1 MTNNEHADA
10 LAEFRAQLIE
20 RLKKRKE
27 IRKLNSEQ
35 FNQLVTE
42 LDELRCMVPRSG
54 EKSSEK
60 NQCGHTRSNRAKALK
75 DVNTAAHKLV
85 QTISKLHDLDA
96 QILDDKYQHTINLAS
111 RISII
116 NEIIQDTDSAAP
128 HLSGKGKQ
136 PDTTLMIF
144 RALEG
149 GALCRILDKY
159 GISLTTQNYFHSKG
173 TNLIPDADS
182 PATTAM
188 ICAMLSL
195 LHSNIERLDWSQA
208 VELIESGKNYN
219 QQLARLARV
228 ESPKLNQSLK
238 EFLTGL
244 PEK

>member
-1 MTNNEHADA
+1 MTNNEHADV

-20 RLKKRKE
+20 RLKKRKA

-35 FNQLVTE
+35 FNRLVTE

-54 EKSSEK
+54 ERSSEE
-60 NQCGHTRSNRAKALK
+60 NLCGHTRSNRAKAIK
-75 DVNTAAHKLV
+75 NVNTAAHKLV
-85 QTISKLHDLDA
+85 QTINKLHDLDA
-96 QILDDKYQHTINLAS
+96 QILDDEYQHTINLAS

-136 PDTTLMIF
+136 PDPTLMIF

-195 LHSNIERLDWSQA
+195 LHSNIKRLDWSQA
-208 VELIESGKNYN
+208 VELIESGKHYN
-219 QQLARLARV
+219 QQLANLALV
-228 ESPKLNQSLK
+228 ESPKLMQSLK
-238 EFLTGL
+238 EFLTRL

>member
-20 RLKKRKE
+20 RLKKRKA

-35 FNQLVTE
+35 FNRLVTE

-54 EKSSEK
+54 ERSSEE
-60 NQCGHTRSNRAKALK
+60 NLCGHTRSNRAKALK
-75 DVNTAAHKLV
+75 DASKAAHKLV
-85 QTISKLHDLDA
+85 QTINKLHDLDA

-111 RISII
+111 RLTII
-116 NEIIQDTDSAAP
+116 NEISNDTDSAAL

-149 GALCRILDKY
+149 GALCRIIDKY

-208 VELIESGKNYN
+208 VELIESGKHYN
-219 QQLARLARV
+219 QQLANLTLV
-228 ESPKLNQSLK
+228 ESPKLMQSLK
-238 EFLTGL
+238 EFVAGL
-244 PEK
+244 PAK